1 MNIYENI
8 TKLIGK
14 TPLVYLNSIK
24 EKYQLQANLIAKLES
39 LNPGGSLK
47 DRVALRILKSA
58 LEHKLINQNSTII
71 EPTSGNTGIALALV
85 CASLGLKLVIVM
97 PDSMS
102 LERRS
107 LLKAYGAKLVLTQG
121 ALGMVGAIDK
131 AKELLANT
139 ENAFMPSQFDNLQNV
154 NSHYLTTAKELYQ
167 DTDGKIDVF
176 LAGVGTGGTISGV
189 GKFLKERNQNIEVIA
204 IEPTGAPILTRGLTG
219 PHKIQGIGAG
229 FIPKILNQESF
240 DRVIDVTDADAIEA
254 TQKLALYE
262 GILAGIAT
270 GAVLHVAMKLA
281 SKKEYAGKNITFL
294 VSDTGERYLSTQAF
308 FRERQYENLSRKY
321 HR

>member
-294 VSDTGERYLSTQAF
+294 VSDTGERYLCTQAF
-308 FRERQYENLSRKY
+308 L
-321 HR
+321 

>member
-24 EKYQLQANLIAKLES
+24 EKFQLQANLIAKLES

-308 FRERQYENLSRKY
+308 L
-321 HR
+321 

>member
-71 EPTSGNTGIALALV
+71 EPTSGNTGIALDLV

-131 AKELLANT
+131 AKELLSNT

-308 FRERQYENLSRKY
+308 L
-321 HR
+321 

>member
-102 LERRS
+102 LERSS

-308 FRERQYENLSRKY
+308 L
-321 HR
+321 

>member
-240 DRVIDVTDADAIEA
+240 DRAIDVTDADAIEA

-308 FRERQYENLSRKY
+308 L
-321 HR
+321 

>member
-47 DRVALRILKSA
+47 DRVALRIIKSA
-58 LEHKLINQNSTII
+58 LEHKLIDKNTTII

-107 LLKAYGAKLVLTQG
+107 LLKAYGSKLVLTQG

-131 AKELLANT
+131 AKELLSKT

-204 IEPTGAPILTRGLTG
+204 IEPTGAPVLTRGLTG

-308 FRERQYENLSRKY
+308 L
-321 HR
+321 

>member
-58 LEHKLINQNSTII
+58 LEHKLIDKNTTII

-107 LLKAYGAKLVLTQG
+107 LLKANGAKLVLTQG

-131 AKELLANT
+131 AKELLSKT

-204 IEPTGAPILTRGLTG
+204 IEPTGAPVLTRGLTG

-294 VSDTGERYLSTQAF
+294 VSDTGERYLSTQA
-308 FRERQYENLSRKY
+308 YL
-321 HR
+321 

>member
-262 GILAGIAT
+262 GVLAGIAT

-294 VSDTGERYLSTQAF
+294 VSDTGDRYLSTQAF
-308 FRERQYENLSRKY
+308 L
-321 HR
+321 

>member
-47 DRVALRILKSA
+47 DRVALRIIKSA
-58 LEHKLINQNSTII
+58 LEHKLIDKNTTII

-131 AKELLANT
+131 AKELLSKT

-204 IEPTGAPILTRGLTG
+204 IEPTGAPVLTRGLTD

-308 FRERQYENLSRKY
+308 L
-321 HR
+321 

>member
-204 IEPTGAPILTRGLTG
+204 IEPTGAPILTRVLTG

-240 DRVIDVTDADAIEA
+240 DRVIAVTDADAIEA

-308 FRERQYENLSRKY
+308 L
-321 HR
+321 

>member
-204 IEPTGAPILTRGLTG
+204 IEPTGAPILTRGLSG

-308 FRERQYENLSRKY
+308 L
-321 HR
+321 

>member
-1 MNIYENI
+1 MLLA
-8 TKLIGK
+8 T
-14 TPLVYLNSIK
+14 
-24 EKYQLQANLIAKLES
+24 NLIAKLES

-308 FRERQYENLSRKY
+308 L
-321 HR
+321 

>member
-1 MNIYENI
+1 MYENI

-14 TPLVYLNSIK
+14 TPLVYLQSIK
-24 EKYQLQANLIAKLES
+24 EKYNLQANLIAKLES

-58 LEHKLINQNSTII
+58 LEHKLINKNTTII

-131 AKELLANT
+131 AKELLAKT
-139 ENAFMPSQFDNLQNV
+139 KNAFMPSQFDNFQNP

-204 IEPTGAPILTRGLTG
+204 IEPTGAPILTCGLTG

-229 FIPKILNQESF
+229 FIPKILNKDSF
-240 DRVIDVTDADAIEA
+240 DRVIDVTDADAIET

-308 FRERQYENLSRKY
+308 L
-321 HR
+321 

>member
-139 ENAFMPSQFDNLQNV
+139 ENAFMPSQIDNLQNV

-308 FRERQYENLSRKY
+308 L
-321 HR
+321 

>member
-204 IEPTGAPILTRGLTG
+204 IEPKGAPILTRGLTG

-308 FRERQYENLSRKY
+308 L
-321 HR
+321 

>member
-47 DRVALRILKSA
+47 DRVALRIIKSA
-58 LEHKLINQNSTII
+58 LEHKLIDKNTTII

-131 AKELLANT
+131 AKELLANS

-204 IEPTGAPILTRGLTG
+204 IEPTGAPVLTRGLTG

-229 FIPKILNQESF
+229 FIPKILKQESF

-254 TQKLALYE
+254 TQKLAFYE

-308 FRERQYENLSRKY
+308 L
-321 HR
+321 

>member
-47 DRVALRILKSA
+47 DRVALRIIKSA

-204 IEPTGAPILTRGLTG
+204 IEPTGAPVLTRGLTG

-308 FRERQYENLSRKY
+308 L
-321 HR
+321 

>member
-39 LNPGGSLK
+39 LNPGGLLK

-308 FRERQYENLSRKY
+308 L
-321 HR
+321 

>member
-47 DRVALRILKSA
+47 DRVALRIIKSA

-131 AKELLANT
+131 AKELLANS

-204 IEPTGAPILTRGLTG
+204 IEPTGAPVLTRGLTG

-308 FRERQYENLSRKY
+308 L
-321 HR
+321 

>member
-131 AKELLANT
+131 AKELFANT

-308 FRERQYENLSRKY
+308 L
-321 HR
+321 

>member
-229 FIPKILNQESF
+229 FIPKILNQEIF

-308 FRERQYENLSRKY
+308 L
-321 HR
+321 

>member
-14 TPLVYLNSIK
+14 TPLVYLHSIK
-24 EKYQLQANLIAKLES
+24 EKYHLQANLIAKLES

-47 DRVALRILKSA
+47 DRVALRIIKSA
-58 LEHKLINQNSTII
+58 LEHKLIDKNTTII

-131 AKELLANT
+131 AKELLANS

-204 IEPTGAPILTRGLTG
+204 IEPTGAPVLTRGLTG

-308 FRERQYENLSRKY
+308 L
-321 HR
+321 

>member
-8 TKLIGK
+8 NKLIGK

-308 FRERQYENLSRKY
+308 L
-321 HR
+321 

>member
-47 DRVALRILKSA
+47 DRVALRIIKSA
-58 LEHKLINQNSTII
+58 LEHKLIDKNTTII

-229 FIPKILNQESF
+229 FIPKILNQEIF

-308 FRERQYENLSRKY
+308 L
-321 HR
+321 

>member
-254 TQKLALYE
+254 TQKLAFYE

-308 FRERQYENLSRKY
+308 L
-321 HR
+321 

>member
-58 LEHKLINQNSTII
+58 LEHKLISQNSTII

-139 ENAFMPSQFDNLQNV
+139 ENAFMPSQFDNLQNI

-308 FRERQYENLSRKY
+308 L
-321 HR
+321 

>member
-47 DRVALRILKSA
+47 DRVALRIIKSA
-58 LEHKLINQNSTII
+58 LEHKLIDKNTTII

-121 ALGMVGAIDK
+121 ALGMVGTIDK
-131 AKELLANT
+131 AKELLSKT

-204 IEPTGAPILTRGLTG
+204 IEPTGAPVLTRGLTG

-308 FRERQYENLSRKY
+308 L
-321 HR
+321 

>member
-154 NSHYLTTAKELYQ
+154 NSHYLTTAKVLYQ

-308 FRERQYENLSRKY
+308 L
-321 HR
+321 

>member
-58 LEHKLINQNSTII
+58 LEHKLINQKSTII

-308 FRERQYENLSRKY
+308 L
-321 HR
+321 

>member
-294 VSDTGERYLSTQAF
+294 VSDTGKRYLSTQAF
-308 FRERQYENLSRKY
+308 L
-321 HR
+321 

>member
-47 DRVALRILKSA
+47 DRVALRIIKSA
-58 LEHKLINQNSTII
+58 LEHKLIDKNTTII

-102 LERRS
+102 FERRS

-131 AKELLANT
+131 AKELLSKT

-204 IEPTGAPILTRGLTG
+204 IEPTGAPVLTRGLTG

-308 FRERQYENLSRKY
+308 L
-321 HR
+321 

>member
-58 LEHKLINQNSTII
+58 LEHKLINQNSTNI

-131 AKELLANT
+131 AKELLANS

-204 IEPTGAPILTRGLTG
+204 IEPTGAPVLTRGLTG

-308 FRERQYENLSRKY
+308 L
-321 HR
+321 

>member
-154 NSHYLTTAKELYQ
+154 KSHYLTTAKELYQ

-308 FRERQYENLSRKY
+308 L
-321 HR
+321 

>member
-14 TPLVYLNSIK
+14 TPLVYLHSIK
-24 EKYQLQANLIAKLES
+24 EKYHLQANLIAKLES

-58 LEHKLINQNSTII
+58 LEHKLIDKNTTII

-204 IEPTGAPILTRGLTG
+204 IEPTGAPVLTRGLTG

-308 FRERQYENLSRKY
+308 L
-321 HR
+321 

>member
-204 IEPTGAPILTRGLTG
+204 IEPTRAPILTRGLTG

-294 VSDTGERYLSTQAF
+294 VSDSFFLSVVF
-308 FRERQYENLSRKY
+308 LSFNISDNSE
-321 HR
+321 

>member
-204 IEPTGAPILTRGLTG
+204 IEPTRAPILTRGLTG

-308 FRERQYENLSRKY
+308 L
-321 HR
+321 

>member
-281 SKKEYAGKNITFL
+281 SKKEYKGKNITFL

-308 FRERQYENLSRKY
+308 L
-321 HR
+321 

>member
-131 AKELLANT
+131 AKELLSNT

-308 FRERQYENLSRKY
+308 L
-321 HR
+321 

>member
-14 TPLVYLNSIK
+14 TPLVYLHSIK

-308 FRERQYENLSRKY
+308 L
-321 HR
+321 

>member
-139 ENAFMPSQFDNLQNV
+139 ENAFMPSQFDNFQNP

-308 FRERQYENLSRKY
+308 L
-321 HR
+321 